1 MGNESSQA
9 DRTGEIYQRDGKL
22 IGPAMSPTPSIH
34 AGSETE
40 RIIGPSMSPLPSDG
54 EMNQQIPASA
64 KSTRKKKKRQKKD
77 VDAVTSPGAGA
88 AETAAMPDDEGDVVP
103 DTTRKTRKK
112 TKTRKVGGE
121 LEGDVTI
128 INDTQPEAPN
138 RDVDEMPQSKN
149 KPTKRSKL
157 AAAHDDD
164 MLEQSSLQEQEVT
177 QSPQA
182 SKRRRPRNKKRSDDQ
197 SPEAPH
203 ISLHAMGGSP
213 PSAQQPTVNG
223 ILKYESD
230 SVADAE
236 DEIIP
241 SSIPNDRPRGGTGSQ
256 PSDLAATHF
265 ELLADD
271 EDVEEEE
278 PSQDHVSQED
288 SQWLHKREINFGSD
302 EEPIM
307 DTRTSQEREEDAAL
321 PDLQPSQ
328 VKSEPAHSDF
338 EAEAESEAESPS
350 VARLERLERSRS
362 RSMSRASASRLADQD
377 VSPSIAHLQHLS

>member
-54 EMNQQIPASA
+54 ETNQQIPASA

-88 AETAAMPDDEGDVVP
+88 AETAAMPDDETDVVP

-112 TKTRKVGGE
+112 TKTRKAGSE
-121 LEGDVTI
+121 LEGDVVTI
-128 INDTQPEAPN
+128 NGTQLEAPKRAVN
-138 RDVDEMPQSKN
+138 ETPQSKN

-157 AAAHDDD
+157 AAAHDDG

-177 QSPQA
+177 QSPQS
-182 SKRRRPRNKKRSDDQ
+182 SKRKRPRNKKRSDPQ

-230 SVADAE
+230 FQADPE

-256 PSDLAATHF
+256 PSDLAATDF

-271 EDVEEEE
+271 EDGEEEL
-278 PSQDHVSQED
+278 SQDHVSQED

-338 EAEAESEAESPS
+338 EAEAESEEESPS

-362 RSMSRASASRLADQD
+362 RSMSRASASRLADED
-377 VSPSIAHLQHLS
+377 VSPSIAHLQHLF